1 MGAVS
6 PVSFADDAFMQK
18 VEQRIV
24 IPSIEGLKEESSY
37 TVSPIIMNGDTLG
50 NVVIFS
56 INENITDI
64 EVKLASI
71 ASNFLA
77 NHIEE

>member
-1 MGAVS
+1 MNNREIVVEKNKS
-6 PVSFADDAFMQK
+6 K
-18 VEQRIV
+18 VEF
-24 IPSIEGLKEESSY
+24 IEGLKEESSY

-56 INENITDI
+56 NNENITDI

-77 NHIEE
+77 KHIEE